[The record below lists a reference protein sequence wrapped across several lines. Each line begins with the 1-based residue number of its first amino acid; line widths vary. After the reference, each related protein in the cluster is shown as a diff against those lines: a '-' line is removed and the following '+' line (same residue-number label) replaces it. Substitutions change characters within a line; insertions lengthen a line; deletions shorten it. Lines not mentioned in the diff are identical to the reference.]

1 MGVISCFSGGG
12 ISINGTLKT
21 GTVVDNNL
29 ISSGDFI
36 TEIPS
41 YESYGEITLD
51 DDCPSNSNDFIKNL
65 NAGSYSI
72 AAYNDNTYIKLHLL
86 ENTGGKLVQ
95 KSQITFPNYSSTQDW
110 DICFNNNSNI
120 GAVFFGDATGELKIG
135 TFKLNVD
142 TLEIIKTETL
152 ISDTYSG
159 HDVGCIF
166 LENNAFVVHSQNSTN
181 RRLWGTIVSL
191 PNSSAES
198 AQILNTKEI
207 SNVDYS
213 GINKPHITQ
222 IDNTYYLIGHR
233 KEQNG
238 GSSCTLVNIVNDN
251 DFNVVTTQTFDT
263 SGVISGIASR
273 NNQSAIV
280 YYLENFSSKRL
291 MSRTVSTN
299 GSSLTINSASI
310 VDNGN
315 TFFSQ
320 YSIFSPTLFYNNTNY
335 VTYVSNNGVL
345 LKVGSSGRN
354 LTLNY
359 ANGCIG
365 FSSTG
370 NNGFLFTGN
379 TGNAIV
385 SSIIYTSPS
394 IAKYNGSSPGIA
406 KTSGN
411 TGENISYYVPN
422 I

>member
-21 GTVVDNNL
+21 GTVVDNNS
-29 ISSGDFI
+29 INSGDFI
-36 TEIPS
+36 TEISP

-51 DDCPSNSNDFIKNL
+51 SDVASTEFIKNL
-65 NAGSYSI
+65 NAGSYQI
-72 AAYNDNTYIKLHLL
+72 AAYNDNYNIKLHLL
-86 ENTGGKLVQ
+86 GITSGMPVFQ
-95 KSQITFPNYSSTQDW
+95 DPITFSDYSSTQQW
-110 DICFNNNSNI
+110 DVCFNNNTGF
-120 GAVFFGDATGELKIG
+120 GAVCFGDPSGNLKVG
-135 TFKLNVD
+135 TFKLNIN
-142 TLEIIKTETL
+142 TLEL
-152 ISDTYSG
+152 IATNTVVSDSYAG
-159 HDVGCIF
+159 HFVGCIC
-166 LENNAFVVHSQNSTN
+166 LENNVLIVHSKNQTN
-181 RRLWGTIVSL
+181 RNLWGTIVSL
-191 PNSSAES
+191 PSSS
-198 AQILNTKEI
+198 TGTAQVINTKAI
-207 SNVDYS
+207 SNVNYS
-213 GINKPHITQ
+213 GINRPHATQ
-222 IDNTYYLIGHR
+222 IYNTYYLVGYR
-233 KEQNG
+233 QSQSG
-238 GSSCTLVNIVNDN
+238 GSSCALLNVVNDT
-251 DFNVVTTQTFDT
+251 DFNVVTTQDFDS

-280 YYLENFSSKRL
+280 YYLENFSSQRL
-291 MSRTVSTN
+291 ISRTVSTD

-315 TFFSQ
+315 TFFSTS
-320 YSIFSPTLFYNNTNY
+320 SIFSPTLFYNNTNY

-345 LKVGSSGRN
+345 LKAGSSSRN

-359 ANGCIG
+359 NSGCIG

-370 NNGFLFTGN
+370 NNGFLFTGK